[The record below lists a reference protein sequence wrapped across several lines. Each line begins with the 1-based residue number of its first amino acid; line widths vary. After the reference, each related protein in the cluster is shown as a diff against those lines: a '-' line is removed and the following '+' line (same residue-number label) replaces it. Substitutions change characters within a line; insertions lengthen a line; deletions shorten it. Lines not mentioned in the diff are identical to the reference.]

1 MLVNIIHASPPIT
14 LVFSGHPGVSYY
26 SYSFLHYA
34 YSDVVAL
41 YGARCLF
48 LHTVPY
54 FQNVIEY
61 PVGIGIYMSLMAY
74 FPGFWGYWIASVTGL
89 MVAFLL
95 TLYPLYQ
102 ARGMKTALW
111 LSMSPLLAVYGV
123 LNWDLLGILC
133 WAWGVLLFER
143 ARYGWAGAFIG
154 LGIAVKFFPIV
165 MVPYFGAWLWMHR
178 RDRLRGFVGGLG
190 IVVGATNLPF
200 ALFAE
205 SGWSNF
211 FTYNSGRAP
220 DPGFYRWLAQAG
232 VLSVGNVDLV
242 SAGLT
247 LAGGILLLALML
259 RYQWNPVGVVAVA
272 LTWWFLC
279 NKVYSPQYM
288 LWVYVATLWMG
299 VDTGLLVMLNLV
311 GLLDFWLAMR
321 WLGLG
326 TTDNP
331 SLAAFVRTFVGP
343 VLGARYLGLLLAVVL
358 TSRRSHRQRNRWGCT
373 VNAPP
378 VPSG

>member
-1 MLVNIIHASPPIT
+1 
-14 LVFSGHPGVSYY
+14 
-26 SYSFLHYA
+26 
-34 YSDVVAL
+34 
-41 YGARCLF
+41 
-48 LHTVPY
+48 
-54 FQNVIEY
+54 
-61 PVGIGIYMSLMAY
+61 
-74 FPGFWGYWIASVTGL
+74 
-89 MVAFLL
+89 
-95 TLYPLYQ
+95 
-102 ARGMKTALW
+102 
-111 LSMSPLLAVYGV
+111 
-123 LNWDLLGILC
+123 
-133 WAWGVLLFER
+133 
-143 ARYGWAGAFIG
+143 
-154 LGIAVKFFPIV
+154 
-165 MVPYFGAWLWMHR
+165 
-178 RDRLRGFVGGLG
+178 
-190 IVVGATNLPF
+190 
-200 ALFAE
+200 
-205 SGWSNF
+205 
-211 FTYNSGRAP
+211 
-220 DPGFYRWLAQAG
+220 
-232 VLSVGNVDLV
+232 
-242 SAGLT
+242 LT

-279 NKVYSPQYM
+279 NKVYSAQYM

-373 VNAPP
+373 VNAPA